1 MGFHKRY
8 ISDNQIIE
16 IYRSSGN
23 QAVIDWYTKGVDA
36 LIISGDLANKVEELI
51 CSKPVIE
58 TEAWNEISELIS
70 DASIKK
76 GFSTIE
82 KNNSRLVE

>member
-8 ISDNQIIE
+8 IDDDQIIE

-36 LIISGDLANKVEELI
+36 VITSGDLSEHILDILEIGLLTNIDKWNK
-51 CSKPVIE
+51 
-58 TEAWNEISELIS
+58 ISELIS

-76 GFSTIE
+76 GFE
-82 KNNSRLVE
+82 

>member
-36 LIISGDLANKVEELI
+36 LIISGDLANKVEGLI